1 MIQKNCKKMINTKNI
16 STKIF
21 FEEAIKEIT
30 ISNERKV
37 LLIDIARTIIN
48 EYQDREKINLNFICT
63 HNSRR
68 SQFAQVWSF
77 FAIEYF
83 NLNNIFSYSGGTEV
97 TAFHRNTVQSL
108 QKTGFNF
115 NVIDFSH
122 QNPRYLISF
131 EGTKKSILGF
141 SKTYD
146 DPNNSYPYIAITT
159 CGNADENCPFIPD
172 AITRF
177 HLPYIDP
184 KSADNTDLVS
194 ESYLNTSKQIAGE
207 IYFIFEIIKN
217 EL

>member
-1 MIQKNCKKMINTKNI
+1 MINTKNI

-30 ISNERKV
+30 ISNDRKK
-37 LLIDIARTIIN
+37 LLTNIAKVIIT
-48 EYQDREKINLNFICT
+48 EYKDREKINLNFICT

-68 SQFAQVWSF
+68 SQFAQAWSF

-83 NLNNIFSYSGGTEV
+83 NLKNIFSYSGGTEV
-97 TAFHRNTVQSL
+97 TAFHRNTVKSL
-108 QKTGFNF
+108 QRIGFNF
-115 NVIDFSH
+115 NIIDFSH

-146 DPNNSYPYIAITT
+146 HTSNNYPYIAITT
-159 CGNADENCPFIPD
+159 CDSADENCPFIPD
-172 AITRF
+172 AIKRF
-177 HLPYIDP
+177 HLPYSDP
-184 KSADNTDLVS
+184 KISDNTNTTI
-194 ESYLNTSKQIAGE
+194 ETYLNTNKQISGE
-207 IYFIFEIIKN
+207 IFFIFEIVKN